1 MKTWVLAAVA
11 AAIFVCGW
19 RAGSVHEQAGW
30 QAEKLAMSSE
40 RDKQINEARAAEAAM
55 HEKIRKVQADAAERE
70 KRIADDAAA
79 AGRAA
84 DGLRS
89 EIASLRRGLSAAGTE
104 ANRRTADASIDVFQQ
119 CVDQYRAVAEAA
131 DRHAND
137 AMTLDQAW
145 PDSE

>member
-1 MKTWVLAAVA
+1 
-11 AAIFVCGW
+11 
-19 RAGSVHEQAGW
+19 
-30 QAEKLAMSSE
+30 MSSE

-119 CVDQYRAVAEAA
+119 CVDQYRAVAQAA
-131 DRHAND
+131 DRHASD
-137 AMTLDQAW
+137 AVTLDQAW